1 MAKTCAQWLVTV
13 VMVTMVTAVC
23 YGLVRCFSSLVA
35 QNSHFT
41 DEKASLRVSGG
52 MQIQT
57 KCVGSR
63 APALTQWGVTGRTVP
78 TLSPARA
85 RGQLCF
91 LSTDPWG
98 RLTSREPFTCGR
110 ALPGPW
116 SPQVCDSPTRTA
128 HEPYKYNCRKW
139 KGYSKTRENYMESN
153 FSFQK

>member
-52 MQIQT
+52 MKIQT

-63 APALTQWGVTGRTVP
+63 APALTQWV
-78 TLSPARA
+78 
-85 RGQLCF
+85 
-91 LSTDPWG
+91 
-98 RLTSREPFTCGR
+98 
-110 ALPGPW
+110 
-116 SPQVCDSPTRTA
+116 
-128 HEPYKYNCRKW
+128 
-139 KGYSKTRENYMESN
+139 
-153 FSFQK
+153 